1 MANKS
6 DAQKFRLKS
15 DWQAQSPSRPSRLAD
30 QLYGQILDRIV
41 SGAMIEGEKLPSES
55 QLCELY
61 GVSRPVVREA
71 LSRPQAD
78 RVVVS
83 RHGSGSF
90 VQRRPAPAFSLL
102 APIGDMADLMR
113 CMEFRIG
120 LEGEAAYLAATR
132 RSDADLSRMKQAF
145 EALEEV
151 IVSGEVGS
159 VADQN
164 FRLAIAAA
172 AQNRLF
178 VQTMEALT
186 DHTLKGMELARNL
199 SLRQSAR
206 RLQLVQQEH
215 SRILDAIEAEEP
227 DEAREA
233 MRVHIDNARLRVLT
247 DSTEP

>member
-1 MANKS
+1 MS
-6 DAQKFRLKS
+6 
-15 DWQAQSPSRPSRLAD
+15 
-30 QLYGQILDRIV
+30 
-41 SGAMIEGEKLPSES
+41 
-55 QLCELY
+55 
-61 GVSRPVVREA
+61 
-71 LSRPQAD
+71 
-78 RVVVS
+78 
-83 RHGSGSF
+83 
-90 VQRRPAPAFSLL
+90 
-102 APIGDMADLMR
+102 
-113 CMEFRIG
+113 
-120 LEGEAAYLAATR
+120 
-132 RSDADLSRMKQAF
+132 
-145 EALEEV
+145 
-151 IVSGEVGS
+151 SGEVGS

-164 FRLAIAAA
+164 FHLAIAAA

-178 VQTMEALT
+178 VQTMEVLT